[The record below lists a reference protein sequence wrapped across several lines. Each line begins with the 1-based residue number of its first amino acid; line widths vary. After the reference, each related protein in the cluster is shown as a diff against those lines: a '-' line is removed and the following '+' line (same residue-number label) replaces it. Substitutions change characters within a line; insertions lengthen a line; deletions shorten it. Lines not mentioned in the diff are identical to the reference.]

1 MTQSS
6 GCIGFGFWHRRIF
19 DCINRR
25 QPSDLIGGVWSV
37 RKEREEKMMVSSFH
51 DGPSQATT
59 MPGVPMHMPVPMEGF
74 HNADPS
80 PSTGPNYQYSQHH
93 QQQQS
98 IRRKRKADSQE
109 TNNERLSKRL
119 SLLNLGKI
127 HSYICYFCCY
137 PQLGAFP
144 FPCIRCIDHNIHRY

>member
-1 MTQSS
+1 
-6 GCIGFGFWHRRIF
+6 
-19 DCINRR
+19 
-25 QPSDLIGGVWSV
+25 
-37 RKEREEKMMVSSFH
+37 MVSSFH

-59 MPGVPMHMPVPMEGF
+59 MPGVPMHMSVPTEGF
-74 HNADPS
+74 HNADPN

-127 HSYICYFCCY
+127 HSYISYCCCY
-137 PQLGAFP
+137 LQLVAFP
-144 FPCIRCIDHNIHRY
+144 FPGIRCIHHNIHRY